1 LSMSEFEELLRED
14 LLGTCSLTS
23 QQTGL
28 LETHF
33 GLLNRWNRTLNLT
46 SVRDMK
52 DAVSRHYCESLF
64 LAAHLPEN
72 CKSVAD
78 LGSGAGFPGIPLA
91 ILRPQCKVTLIESHQ
106 RKAVFLKEAT
116 RHLGNVLVQAK
127 RAEAVSERFDWL
139 VSRAVAPKE
148 VLRFVPGLASNLAL
162 LLAQEDASK
171 LLVDSKLR
179 FEEPVAMPWLARS
192 VLLFASHVPRETC

>member
-1 LSMSEFEELLRED
+1 MSMSEFEELLRED

-52 DAVSRHYCESLF
+52 DAVTRHYCESLF

-162 LLAQEDASK
+162 LLAREDASK
-171 LLVDSKLR
+171 LLVDNKLR
-179 FEEPVAMPWLARS
+179 FEELVPMPWLPRS
-192 VLLFASHVPRETC
+192 VLLLGSYVSRETC

>member
-1 LSMSEFEELLRED
+1 MSEFEEMLRNS
-14 LLGTCSLTS
+14 LLGTCLLTS

-28 LETHF
+28 LESHF
-33 GLLNRWNRTLNLT
+33 ALLNRWNRTLNLT
-46 SVRDMK
+46 SIRDMK
-52 DAVSRHYCESLF
+52 DAVTRHYGESLF
-64 LAAHLPEN
+64 LAAHLPEK
-72 CKSVAD
+72 CESVAD

-162 LLAQEDASK
+162 LLAREDASK
-171 LLVDSKLR
+171 LLVDNTLR
-179 FEEPVAMPWLARS
+179 FEEPIAMPWLARS
-192 VLLFASHVPRETC
+192 VLLLGSYVSRETC

>member
-1 LSMSEFEELLRED
+1 MSEFEELLRED

-52 DAVSRHYCESLF
+52 DAVTRHYCESLF

-171 LLVDSKLR
+171 LLVDNKLR

-192 VLLFASHVPRETC
+192 VLLFGSHVPRETC